1 MEARAR
7 KVLKCRVFPT
17 LVGDEEAAMMAV
29 LRSRESINRIL
40 GKSIGPGVS
49 GNFRY
54 YIAMCH
60 LANGGKT
67 RELIEQGEKLLLES
81 AQMGCADA
89 WWVLAERVEDK
100 EEYEHLEYILRGY
113 ILGQPQCKAYV
124 AADPEAI
131 IAAMVL
137 FLPSCQENGGQ
148 FIRHFLQIALDFSLR
163 PYCKVLVMPIWMQT
177 LEIPA
182 KDREAVEDLLRT
194 MLLPEG
200 DTLYA
205 KIAEAYDLA
214 EDIEGID

>member
-1 MEARAR
+1 
-7 KVLKCRVFPT
+7 
-17 LVGDEEAAMMAV
+17 
-29 LRSRESINRIL
+29 
-40 GKSIGPGVS
+40 
-49 GNFRY
+49 
-54 YIAMCH
+54 
-60 LANGGKT
+60 
-67 RELIEQGEKLLLES
+67 
-81 AQMGCADA
+81 
-89 WWVLAERVEDK
+89 
-100 EEYEHLEYILRGY
+100 
-113 ILGQPQCKAYV
+113 
-124 AADPEAI
+124 
-131 IAAMVL
+131 MVL